1 MLKLW
6 DNTGYVCK
14 STTSQF
20 SGNAGNATDKVGD
33 PQAGF
38 SRCGTKYF
46 FFFFFLNRKTFT
58 SDS

>member
-14 STTSQF
+14 STTAQF

-38 SRCGTKYF
+38 LRCGTK
-46 FFFFFLNRKTFT
+46 
-58 SDS
+58 